1 MSKALRH
8 IARRVIF
15 VDIVVIAVHVNNVN
29 IYILQFFPVARKFFS
44 SGFYICFAFAQ
55 ECTFLLYVFQQLWV
69 LYGLKYIFGLRFF
82 FLKFSFGPLSLTSA
96 FRRLLFVAMH
106 TSDLASWLSDLW
118 VSCLTGGY
126 LQFQQRR
133 DSAATNIQFV
143 VIVDARMLAAPGP
156 TLEA

>member
-55 ECTFLLYVFQQLWV
+55 EYTFLLYVFQ
-69 LYGLKYIFGLRFF
+69 
-82 FLKFSFGPLSLTSA
+82 
-96 FRRLLFVAMH
+96 
-106 TSDLASWLSDLW
+106 
-118 VSCLTGGY
+118 
-126 LQFQQRR
+126 
-133 DSAATNIQFV
+133 
-143 VIVDARMLAAPGP
+143 
-156 TLEA
+156 